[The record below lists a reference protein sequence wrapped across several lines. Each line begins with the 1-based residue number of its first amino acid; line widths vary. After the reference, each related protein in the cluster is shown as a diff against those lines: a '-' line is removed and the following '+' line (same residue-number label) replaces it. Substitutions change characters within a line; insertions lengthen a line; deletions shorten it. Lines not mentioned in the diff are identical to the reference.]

1 MEVLSAPLRELAEF
15 EEGKKLLDKER
26 AKAAFSGL
34 YDSQKLHM
42 VSGLSDGFEQK
53 IIVTFSDRQAR
64 DIAAEYTFYDRN
76 TLVYPGKDLIFYQA
90 DVAGGELVRERMR
103 VVRALLENRP
113 VTVVTTMPA
122 LMTPQMPLEEI
133 RSCLLYTSYGT
144 ICDLRRKSAC
154 RRGGD
159 RRCEECG
166 SPDSGSICND
176 R

>member
-103 VVRALLENRP
+103 VVRALWKIVR
-113 VTVVTTMPA
+113 
-122 LMTPQMPLEEI
+122 
-133 RSCLLYTSYGT
+133 
-144 ICDLRRKSAC
+144 
-154 RRGGD
+154 
-159 RRCEECG
+159 
-166 SPDSGSICND
+166 
-176 R
+176 